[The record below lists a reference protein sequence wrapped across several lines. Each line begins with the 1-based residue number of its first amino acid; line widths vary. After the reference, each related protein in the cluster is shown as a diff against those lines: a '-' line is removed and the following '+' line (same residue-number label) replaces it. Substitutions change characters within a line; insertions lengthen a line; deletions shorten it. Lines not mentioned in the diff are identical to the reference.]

1 MQIKRRRV
9 HTPANAPR
17 VMPLF
22 YLSDFNA
29 PVLFLGLVSDG
40 IVVSGTVV
48 IHQLPIPL
56 RYAGLNTRIEKRLL
70 LT

>member
-1 MQIKRRRV
+1 M
-9 HTPANAPR
+9 PANAPR
-17 VMPLF
+17 VMRLL

-48 IHQLPIPL
+48 IHQLPVPL
-56 RYAGLNTRIEKRLL
+56 RYTGLNTRVEKKFVVNLHCA
-70 LT
+70 